1 MSDRATFVHP
11 PSSLIT
17 APALQRRGSLP
28 PLCLPPGNCCQETA
42 APSLRWPRIRPST
55 LPLIPLPTSQAP
67 RPSAHIPT
75 KTLLKQCSLD

>member
-17 APALQRRGSLP
+17 ALALQSRRSLP
-28 PLCLPPGNCCQETA
+28 PHCLPPGNCGQETA
-42 APSLRWPRIRPST
+42 APSLWWPRIRPSA
-55 LPLIPLPTSQAP
+55 LPLTPLPTSQAP

-75 KTLLKQCSLD
+75 KTFLKRCSLD